1 MNQYISLQQKVD
13 ETAPRIYALV
23 GDEVPSLF
31 DTAKWKGK
39 VMEWAMRDDSVKV
52 PLFRFIDALPSLK
65 DDSRVTALLNEY
77 FENVEN
83 SPLVIKRGLRSL
95 AGIGILPGVAGR
107 IIKSR
112 VASFGRQFIAGRD
125 PADAEA
131 ALRELREEGLAFSVD
146 LLGEAVLSHKEA
158 VVYQQRYLDLLNLLG
173 PQVRL
178 WPHRPELDRDD
189 AGPMPKLDISVKPS
203 SFYCHLDPVH
213 WEHSLEM
220 ATQNLSPVFA
230 KASEI
235 GSSVTMDME
244 HYYLKD
250 LTIEIFK
257 SLLDEQPDCRFA
269 GIAIQAYL
277 TDSRADV
284 LALIDWAKSKGK
296 RIGIRLVKGAYWDY
310 ETVIN
315 RQRGWPVPVLL
326 NKEQTDRTFE
336 HLSRILLENIDCV
349 RPAFATHNIRSIS
362 HAVAVADSLGLPKN
376 AFELQMIYGM
386 AEPVR
391 AALRKLGFRV
401 RVYTPVG
408 ELIPGMAYLIRRL
421 LENTSNES
429 FLRQTFFEEPASV
442 PPVQAPKK
450 VPPLAE
456 PQTGFRNEPARDFS
470 KKDNRRKMRE
480 ALTAV
485 RKTFNTRYPLIIGS
499 RDVWTDDEIL
509 SKNPAAP
516 HEVVGRVCAA
526 GADHAET
533 AVKEARKAWM
543 GWRRTSPEKRA
554 DYLFRVADSMRV
566 RRFELAAIE
575 VYEVG
580 KVWKE
585 SDADIT
591 EAIDFLEY
599 YAQEMIRLGS
609 PVRLGNYPGEKNLYV
624 YEPRGVGVVISP
636 WNFPMAIPM
645 GMVSAGLVTGNCVI
659 FKPSG
664 LSSVL
669 GWNIVQLFR
678 GAGLPPGVLQF
689 IPGPGGAVGE
699 YLVSHPGID
708 FVAFTGSKDVGVQ
721 IVERAAKPHPHQGSI
736 KRVIAELGG
745 KNAIIVD
752 ETADL
757 DEAVKGVLESALGYQ
772 GQKCSACSRVIILRA
787 AFEEF
792 LSRLEAAMDSV
803 PIGPPEHPENL
814 MGPIV
819 NEQALQKIRR
829 YVELS
834 RQEGTILY
842 QGRTDLGGQYV
853 APVMVTDLRSD
864 SPLLHD
870 EIFGPVLA
878 VIRVDDLDEA
888 IEIANGTA
896 QALTGGIF
904 SRSPANIEKAQRELR
919 AGNLYINRKITGA
932 LVGRQPFG
940 GVGMSGVGHKAGG
953 PDYLQQF
960 MSARSI
966 SENTL
971 RRGFAPS

>member
-1 MNQYISLQQKVD
+1 MNRHTSLQQKVD
-13 ETAPRIYALV
+13 ETARTIYSLV

-52 PLFRFIDALPSLK
+52 PLFRFIDALPSVK

-77 FENVEN
+77 FQNVEN

-95 AGIGILPGVAGR
+95 AGIGILPGVAGK

-125 PADAEA
+125 PADSET
-131 ALRELREEGLAFSVD
+131 ALRELRNQGLAFSVD
-146 LLGEAVLSHKEA
+146 LLGEAVLSHREA
-158 VVYQQRYLDLLNLLG
+158 AVYRQRYLDLLDLLG
-173 PQVRL
+173 PQVSA
-178 WPHRPELDRDD
+178 WPDRPELDRDH
-189 AGPMPKLDISVKPS
+189 AGPIPKLDISVKLS
-203 SFYCHLDPVH
+203 SFDCHLDPVH
-213 WEHSLEM
+213 WEHSVEM
-220 ATQNLSPVFA
+220 ARQSLSPVFT
-230 KASEI
+230 KAMQV
-235 GSSVTMDME
+235 GSSVTLDME

-257 SLLDEQPDCRFA
+257 SLLDEHLACRFA

-284 LALIDWAKSKGK
+284 LALIGWAKSKNR

-310 ETVIN
+310 ENVIN
-315 RQRGWPVPVLL
+315 PQRGWPVPVLL
-326 NKEQTDRTFE
+326 EKEETDRTFDR
-336 HLSRILLENIDCV
+336 LSRILLENIDCV

-362 HAVAVADSLGLPKN
+362 HAVAVADFLGLPKN
-376 AFELQMIYGM
+376 AFELQVIYGM

-391 AALRKLGFRV
+391 AALKKLGFRV

-429 FLRQTFFEEPASV
+429 FLRQTFFEESASLPPA
-442 PPVQAPKK
+442 QAPEKE
-450 VPPLAE
+450 PPLAQPE
-456 PQTGFRNEPARDFS
+456 TGFRNEPVRDFS
-470 KKDNRRKMRE
+470 KRENRRKMRE

-516 HEVVGRVCAA
+516 DEVVGRVCSA

-543 GWRRTSPEKRA
+543 GWRRTSPEERA
-554 DYLFRVADSMRV
+554 GYLFRVATSMRA
-566 RRFELAAIE
+566 RRFELTAIE

-580 KVWKE
+580 KAWKE

-599 YAQEMIRLGS
+599 YAREMIRLGS
-609 PVRLGNYPGEKNLYV
+609 PPRLGNYPGEKNLYV

-678 GAGLPPGVLQF
+678 EAGLPSGVLQF
-689 IPGPGGAVGE
+689 APGPGEAVGE
-699 YLVSHPGID
+699 YLVSYPGID
-708 FVAFTGSKDVGVQ
+708 FVAFTGSKDVGLR
-721 IVERAAKPHPHQGSI
+721 IVERAAKPHPHQRSI
-736 KRVIAELGG
+736 KRAIAELGG

-752 ETADL
+752 ETDR
-757 DEAVKGVLESALGYQ
+757 K
-772 GQKCSACSRVIILRA
+772 
-787 AFEEF
+787 
-792 LSRLEAAMDSV
+792 SV
-803 PIGPPEHPENL
+803 
-814 MGPIV
+814 V
-819 NEQALQKIRR
+819 
-829 YVELS
+829 
-834 RQEGTILY
+834 
-842 QGRTDLGGQYV
+842 
-853 APVMVTDLRSD
+853 
-864 SPLLHD
+864 
-870 EIFGPVLA
+870 
-878 VIRVDDLDEA
+878 
-888 IEIANGTA
+888 
-896 QALTGGIF
+896 
-904 SRSPANIEKAQRELR
+904 
-919 AGNLYINRKITGA
+919 
-932 LVGRQPFG
+932 
-940 GVGMSGVGHKAGG
+940 
-953 PDYLQQF
+953 
-960 MSARSI
+960 
-966 SENTL
+966 
-971 RRGFAPS
+971 